1 MLETMMRNTE
11 DFLGCI
17 YFLAL
22 IHSRSPDSIRYLY
35 NLTMNYLKQRIL
47 ISMYK
52 RSLYHFPTSGS
63 PNTKAKYWF
72 VVLKTAPFVFSRD
85 SKENSWADD
94 FGGGVLGYMKNY
106 KCVSIT
112 MYKFVNNFSK
122 RIGIQFFSP

>member
-1 MLETMMRNTE
+1 
-11 DFLGCI
+11 
-17 YFLAL
+17 
-22 IHSRSPDSIRYLY
+22 
-35 NLTMNYLKQRIL
+35 MNYLKQRIL

-94 FGGGVLGYMKNY
+94 FGGGCLRVYEELQVCVYNY
-106 KCVSIT
+106 V
-112 MYKFVNNFSK
+112 
-122 RIGIQFFSP
+122 